1 MRQAADE
8 IIRRKGATNHAIGLV
23 TANLLRCILRDE
35 RRVLTVSLVQ
45 NGALGLR
52 NVALSLPAVVGG
64 GGVYE
69 VLEPEI
75 SDDERQRLEHS
86 ANVLRRAAA
95 DAGLKEYSDP

>member
-1 MRQAADE
+1 M
-8 IIRRKGATNHAIGLV
+8 
-23 TANLLRCILRDE
+23 TAKLLRCILRDE
-35 RRVLTVSLVQ
+35 RRVLTVSRVQ

-64 GGVYE
+64 GGVHE

-75 SDDERQRLEHS
+75 SDDERLRLEHS